1 VAGGQICHILIQI
14 KVKANLQ
21 GERAPTFL
29 SEKGRSINM
38 ADVENTGAQDADP
51 LSGWQVFIDDPSML
65 LFLGIASPTLL
76 YTLWG
81 VMEVLSVPIAGY

>member
-1 VAGGQICHILIQI
+1 
-14 KVKANLQ
+14 
-21 GERAPTFL
+21 
-29 SEKGRSINM
+29 M